1 MIMRIIPFALML
13 LAAPALAAPRVTP
26 GQWQAVSVIE
36 EATMPGVPPEALGMM
51 KGRPTTVTYCLT
63 PEEAE
68 ADPKKMLAADKSC
81 TVNRMNMSGGVI
93 DAEMACKTDQG
104 PALITMKGTFTDTAY
119 NMRSTMKSGPMTM
132 ASRVTAK
139 RLGPCK

>member
-1 MIMRIIPFALML
+1 MVMRNVLVGLVFVAV
-13 LAAPALAAPRVTP
+13 PALAAPRVTP
-26 GQWQAVSVIE
+26 GQWQAVTVIE
-36 EATMPGVPPEALGMM
+36 DATMPGAPPQALAMM

-68 ADPKKMLAADKSC
+68 ADPRKMLAADKSC
-81 TVNRMNMSGGVI
+81 KVNRMNMSGGVI

-104 PALITMKGTFTDTAY
+104 PALITMKGTFSDTAY
-119 NMRSTMKSGPMTM
+119 SMRSTMKSGPMTM

>member
-1 MIMRIIPFALML
+1 MRIVLVAVMI
-13 LAAPALAAPRVTP
+13 AATPALAAPKVTP
-26 GQWQAVSVIE
+26 GQWQAVTVIE
-36 EATMPGVPPEALGMM
+36 SASMPGMPPEALAMM

-81 TVNRMNMSGGVI
+81 TMNRFRFEGGSI
-93 DAEMACKTDQG
+93 DAELSCKTDQG
-104 PALITMKGTFTDTAY
+104 PAVVSMKGSYTPTSYA
-119 NMRSTMKSGPMTM
+119 MSSSMKSGPMTM